1 MTYTGDNMFSF
12 ADILDKRDFDNFSA
26 KKDKYQA
33 TKHQQ
38 LAVDLAKDFNDM
50 KNIGRYMWLCK
61 RIPES
66 RIRYVW
72 SLTKDYKPNNRGAY
86 FMRLINKN

>member
-1 MTYTGDNMFSF
+1 MFSF

-38 LAVDLAKDFNDM
+38 LAVEIAKEFNDM
-50 KNIGRYMWLCK
+50 RHIGVYMRICK
-61 RIPES
+61 KCSESYVRRIWAMVKE
-66 RIRYVW
+66 
-72 SLTKDYKPNNRGAY
+72 YKPKNKGAY
-86 FMRLINKN
+86 FVRLINRS